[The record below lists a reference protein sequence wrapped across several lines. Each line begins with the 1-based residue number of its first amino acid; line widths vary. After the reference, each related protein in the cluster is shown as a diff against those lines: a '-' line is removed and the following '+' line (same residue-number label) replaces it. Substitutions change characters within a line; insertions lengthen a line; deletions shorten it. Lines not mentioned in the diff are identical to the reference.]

1 MLNIE
6 EIKKITEKKKK
17 TDPYGFCA
25 SWSLWYINLRLQHPN
40 IPPKKLLDKALKKL
54 HNDSRSFTTFIR
66 NYSQFII
73 KEREALMKKYNINY
87 KSKDFTTFNRFVRD
101 EIRNIIEDHI

>member
-1 MLNIE
+1 
-6 EIKKITEKKKK
+6 KKKK
-17 TDPYGFCA
+17 TDPFGFCA

-54 HNDSRSFTTFIR
+54 HNDPRSFTTFIR

-73 KEREALMKKYNINY
+73 KQREELLKKYNLNH
-87 KSKDFTTFNRFVRD
+87 KKDNRATFNLFIKQ
-101 EIRNIIEDHI
+101 EIKKIIEDHM